1 LKRLW
6 FEKHNGVLLPVDHAS
21 IQFLA
26 TLKKGHGVAL
36 DVKAA
41 RNVKFHR
48 KLFALLNLAF
58 EVWQPNEDL
67 RFDGISVR
75 KDFESFR
82 KMVLILAGHA
92 DVSYGLDGAVHFE
105 ARSISF
111 AQCDE
116 LSFAPVYKAV
126 LDVVW
131 ERILKFG
138 RYRSLAEVESVASRL
153 LGFD

>member
-1 LKRLW
+1 MTPLRFVESLKA
-6 FEKHNGVLLPVDHAS
+6 GTGA
-21 IQFLA
+21 
-26 TLKKGHGVAL
+26 AL
-36 DVKAA
+36 DFKRA
-41 RNVKFHR
+41 RNVGFHR

-58 EVWQPNEDL
+58 AVWQPNDDL
-67 RFDGISVR
+67 RIDGVSVR

-92 DVSYGLDGAVHFE
+92 DASYGLDGAVHFE

-111 AQCDE
+111 GRCNE
-116 LSFAPVYKAV
+116 LEFTTVYKSV

-131 ERILKFG
+131 ERILQHG
-138 RYRSLAEVESVASRL
+138 RYRSIAEMESVAARL